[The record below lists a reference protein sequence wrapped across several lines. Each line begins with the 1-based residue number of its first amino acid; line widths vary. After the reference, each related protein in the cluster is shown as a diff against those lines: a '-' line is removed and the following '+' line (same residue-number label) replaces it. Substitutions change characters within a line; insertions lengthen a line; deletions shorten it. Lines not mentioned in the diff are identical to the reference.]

1 MPTFI
6 FGPKGGFDEASS
18 AIRRPAD
25 LAGESSGI
33 PFKQPAG
40 QALVAASDSAA
51 AAALITQEQKQARE
65 DRVNVVVQTAE
76 SKLLNVLGIAGRVLN
91 KAVPAAIASCASL
104 QYTGGIGSFE
114 NFLSPLYLRMKFFQ
128 VDGDRAAFVGRP
140 CCKTARLS
148 TLSGF
153 CLCENVKL
161 DLPGTSTEPPA
172 TLEEQQ
178 IVVRY
183 LEAGVYIE

>member
-1 MPTFI
+1 MA
-6 FGPKGGFDEASS
+6 ASWS
-18 AIRRPAD
+18 LKDTLDHMREGRQQ
-25 LAGESSGI
+25 LVGTTMQTAGEVFQTGSLAPI
-33 PFKQPAG
+33 AEKAA
-40 QALVAASDSAA
+40 QAFPQIAPVVDSVLEKTQIVTANA
-51 AAALITQEQKQARE
+51 KRALADPLST
-65 DRVNVVVQTAE
+65 VM
-76 SKLLNVLGIAGRVLN
+76 RVLN

-114 NFLSPLYLRMKFFQ
+114 NFLSPLYLRMKFFA

-140 CCKTARLS
+140 CFKTARLS
-148 TLSGF
+148 TLTGF

-178 IVVRY
+178 IVVQY
-183 LEAGVYIE
+183 LEAGVYLE

>member
-1 MPTFI
+1 MPVFPI
-6 FGPKGGFDEASS
+6 FTKGSVDEYSS

-25 LAGESSGI
+25 MAGESSGI

-40 QALVAASDSAA
+40 ENLVTASGTMAG
-51 AAALITQEQKQARE
+51 AALLTEAQKQARE

-76 SKLLNVLGIAGRVLN
+76 SKLMNVLGIAGRVLN

-128 VDGDRAAFVGRP
+128 VDGNRAGYVGRP
-140 CCKTARLS
+140 CCKTAQLS

-153 CLCENVKL
+153 ALCENVKL
-161 DLPGTSTEPPA
+161 DLPGSPTEPTA

-178 IVVRY
+178 TVCRY

>member
-1 MPTFI
+1 M
-6 FGPKGGFDEASS
+6 
-18 AIRRPAD
+18 AD
-25 LAGESSGI
+25 GWSLKDTLDHMREGRQQLVGATMQTAGEVFQTGSLAPI
-33 PFKQPAG
+33 AEKAA
-40 QALVAASDSAA
+40 QAFPQIAPVVDTVIEKTHIVTANAKR
-51 AAALITQEQKQARE
+51 ALADPLST
-65 DRVNVVVQTAE
+65 
-76 SKLLNVLGIAGRVLN
+76 LMRVLN

-140 CCKTARLS
+140 CCKTVTLS
-148 TLSGF
+148 TLTGF

-161 DLPGTSTEPPA
+161 DLPGSSTEPPA

-178 IVVRY
+178 IVVQY

>member
-1 MPTFI
+1 MPARKYPRGSTFTGSAEQDMQI
-6 FGPKGGFDEASS
+6 ADAIQGGINRLFG
-18 AIRRPAD
+18 
-25 LAGESSGI
+25 AGNV
-33 PFKQPAG
+33 Q
-40 QALVAASDSAA
+40 AA
-51 AAALITQEQKQARE
+51 ADAAQAAMQPVVDAVKSPALN
-65 DRVNVVVQTAE
+65 DRVLQ
-76 SKLLNVLGIAGRVLN
+76 IAGNAKRALADPLSTIMRVVN

-148 TLSGF
+148 TLTGF
-153 CLCENVKL
+153 ALCENVKL

-178 IVVRY
+178 IVIRY

>member
-1 MPTFI
+1 MPFLPFVT
-6 FGPKGGFDEASS
+6 KGSIDEYSS

-25 LAGESSGI
+25 LSGESSGI
-33 PFKQPAG
+33 PIKQPAG
-40 QALVAASDSAA
+40 ETLVTASGTMAG
-51 AAALITQEQKQARE
+51 AALLTQEQKQARE

-140 CCKTARLS
+140 CCKTVSLS
-148 TLSGF
+148 TLTGF
-153 CLCENVKL
+153 ALCENVKL